1 MTHLLWYHSSIIYLL
16 HLKRGIDLLRFVLG
30 KSGTGKT
37 EYLYNTL
44 TKLAKSGE
52 NRIIMLIPDQSSFET
67 EKPSSEP
74 GGCRGLQKLLQKN
87 LKKVLDKS
95 K

>member
-1 MTHLLWYHSSIIYLL
+1 MSFKRNIIYLL

-44 TKLAKSGE
+44 TKLAESGE

-74 GGCRGLQKLLQKN
+74 GGCRGLQN
-87 LKKVLDKS
+87 YFKKT
-95 K
+95 

>member
-1 MTHLLWYHSSIIYLL
+1 M
-16 HLKRGIDLLRFVLG
+16 R
-30 KSGTGKT
+30 
-37 EYLYNTL
+37 
-44 TKLAKSGE
+44 
-52 NRIIMLIPDQSSFET
+52 MSFFEI
-67 EKPSSEP
+67 EKPSSEL